1 VPFENE
7 LVPLNGRFLVV
18 ESSVLLLC
26 ELLSLSLSKLIDSKA
41 NKLIKLYQNSTF
53 IFVIDVLA
61 MAVAFL
67 GMVLMTSICRQM
79 SR

>member
-1 VPFENE
+1 MPFENE